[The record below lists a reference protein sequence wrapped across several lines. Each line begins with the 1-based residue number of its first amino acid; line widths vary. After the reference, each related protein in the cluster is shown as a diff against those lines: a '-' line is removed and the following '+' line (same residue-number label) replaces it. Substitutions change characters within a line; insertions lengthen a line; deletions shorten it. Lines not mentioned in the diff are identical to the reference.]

1 MISSVEFLKYH
12 YIILY
17 LFFSW
22 LFLCSLHVS
31 IFLFLLSCWW
41 LILKQNLFVTIFLTT
56 LFLRSYKRLG
66 VVEVEGLDLELL
78 LENANDAQ
86 FQIIRTAARTPSFW
100 RFSWSNFK
108 ATGCGCRE
116 TKILRIAGNVD
127 WIWSL
132 PNIWIDRWTN
142 GRMDG

>member
-1 MISSVEFLKYH
+1 
-12 YIILY
+12 
-17 LFFSW
+17 
-22 LFLCSLHVS
+22 
-31 IFLFLLSCWW
+31 
-41 LILKQNLFVTIFLTT
+41 
-56 LFLRSYKRLG
+56 
-66 VVEVEGLDLELL
+66 VEVEGLDLELL

-127 WIWSL
+127 WI
-132 PNIWIDRWTN
+132 
-142 GRMDG
+142 